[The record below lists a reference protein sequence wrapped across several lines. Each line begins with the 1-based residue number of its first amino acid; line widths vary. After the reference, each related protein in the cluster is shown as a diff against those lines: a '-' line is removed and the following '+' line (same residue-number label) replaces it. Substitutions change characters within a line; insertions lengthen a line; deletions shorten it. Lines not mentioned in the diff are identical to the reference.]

1 MPQSEI
7 PYRPLGRT
15 GEQVSIMGLG
25 GFHLGMPEEKEAIKI
40 VRTAVDNGINFMDNC
55 WDYMAG
61 KSEIRMGKALRDG
74 YRQKVFLM
82 TKIDAH
88 TGRAAV
94 QQLEESLKRLQT
106 DSMDLLQFHEVIR
119 ITDPEQIFSPGGS
132 LEALLTA
139 QKAGKIRFIGFTGHK
154 SPAVHLEMLQTARE
168 HGFLFDTVQMPLN
181 VLDAQYDSFETKV
194 LPVALADKIGVLAM
208 KPMCAGNIFKSKAVT
223 AEECLRYDMSLPV
236 STVITGCESLEILK
250 KSLET
255 ARNFKPLSDEER
267 TALLM
272 KTAKAAA
279 KGEYELYKTD
289 TVHDGTT
296 YHPQWLG

>member
-106 DSMDLLQFHEVIR
+106 DSVDLLQFHEVIR

-139 QKAGKIRFIGFTGHK
+139 MQVAFNVKAVSEFPSVLEDIAVIVDEGLPADRVEALIRQTGGKLLASVR
-154 SPAVHLEMLQTARE
+154 
-168 HGFLFDTVQMPLN
+168 LFDVFRSEQ
-181 VLDAQYDSFETKV
+181 
-194 LPVALADKIGVLAM
+194 IG
-208 KPMCAGNIFKSKAVT
+208 AG
-223 AEECLRYDMSLPV
+223 
-236 STVITGCESLEILK
+236 K
-250 KSLET
+250 KSLAYALAYQSPDSTLTEKESNQI
-255 ARNFKPLSDEER
+255 RNRIIQRLDRE
-267 TALLM
+267 LG
-272 KTAKAAA
+272 AK
-279 KGEYELYKTD
+279 LRS
-289 TVHDGTT
+289 
-296 YHPQWLG
+296 